1 MTGPVICGIDGA
13 SESVAAA
20 RVARELARRYE
31 LPLLYVHVLDE
42 PGNYDEAEQLF
53 RVVEGPD
60 PAELAIESGHPADC
74 LVTLA
79 RVRQAS
85 FVVVGNHGPRA
96 SLLGSISADIARR
109 ASCPVVVVPPTA
121 DVARRHGPAAEPATG
136 AGPGRALKAVT

>member
-1 MTGPVICGIDGA
+1 VICGINGA

-74 LVTLA
+74 LVTLVC
-79 RVRQAS
+79 VR
-85 FVVVGNHGPRA
+85 
-96 SLLGSISADIARR
+96 
-109 ASCPVVVVPPTA
+109 
-121 DVARRHGPAAEPATG
+121 
-136 AGPGRALKAVT
+136 

>member
-1 MTGPVICGIDGA
+1 VICGINGA

-20 RVARELARRYE
+20 RVAARRSE